1 MANWDCK
8 TIDVYTHE
16 HNGHEQVIY
25 NVHWRVEKEDG
36 EYSASSYGTQP
47 LNTEDIQD
55 FTPFDEVTS
64 EIVKGWVRDAM
75 GEEKFSDIEKSLDQ
89 QIEKEKNPSSETI
102 TLDNWYTNKNA

>member
-25 NVHWRVEKEDG
+25 NVHWRVTKEDG
-36 EYSASSYGTQP
+36 DYSASEYGTQS
-47 LNTEDIQD
+47 LNTEDIQN
-55 FTPFDEVTS
+55 FTPFDDVTS
-64 EIVKGWVRDAM
+64 EMVEGWVKDAM
-75 GEEKFSDIEKSLDQ
+75 GEEKVSDIEESLNQ

-102 TLDNWYTNKNA
+102 TLDN

>member
-1 MANWDCK
+1 MANWNCK
-8 TIDVYTHE
+8 TIDVYTQE

-47 LNTEDIQD
+47 LNTEDIQN
-55 FTPFDEVTS
+55 FIPFDEVTS
-64 EIVKGWVRDAM
+64 EIVEGWVKDVM
-75 GEEKFSDIEKSLDQ
+75 GEEKVSEIENSLDQ

-102 TLDNWYTNKNA
+102 TLNN